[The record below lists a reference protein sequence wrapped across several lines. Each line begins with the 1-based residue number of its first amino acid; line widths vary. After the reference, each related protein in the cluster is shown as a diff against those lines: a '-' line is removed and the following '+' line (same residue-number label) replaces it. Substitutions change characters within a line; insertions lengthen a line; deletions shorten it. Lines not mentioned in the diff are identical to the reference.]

1 MFRANAHN
9 PSPSA
14 DIPLTSQM
22 FVPSP
27 SYNTALYPKW
37 KSSPIVSI
45 EGLLRLVALV
55 AQYRAT
61 LAWNT
66 QGGAACQSDPS
77 PPASRTGSAPP
88 MGPTTVQS
96 AAATGGSPQSNDH
109 GSDRVTGAE
118 GGQL

>member
-1 MFRANAHN
+1 MNA
-9 PSPSA
+9 PA
-14 DIPLTSQM
+14 Q
-22 FVPSP
+22 SP

-61 LAWNT
+61 LDWNT
-66 QGGAACQSDPS
+66 QEGTACQSDLS
-77 PPASRTGSAPP
+77 PPASRTDSAPS
-88 MGPTTVQS
+88 MGSTTVQPS
-96 AAATGGSPQSNDH
+96 AATGGSPQSNDD

-118 GGQL
+118 GGQP